1 MNHKLF
7 NQLTDANVD
16 DDEIEELYQDLR
28 FIFDDP
34 FDVVINDAIKQRGVV
49 YIEQIQP
56 VAH

>member
-34 FDVVINDAIKQRGVV
+34 FDVVISEAIKQRGVV
-49 YIEQIQP
+49 YIELNQP